1 VMCPHVPMF
10 VETVLLPFRD
20 AIITDGLMRSPP
32 MHISFGGDPTRL
44 WVWCGVRTGFA
55 APHGRVGWRR
65 GQLEHDALAVRRRC
79 QRRTVSGWTTM
90 IARRHDDKRRAPTS
104 SLIRSMSCN
113 LGRLLRLSE
122 DVDLM
127 TEHSGAGVARLASLP
142 VGWP

>member
-1 VMCPHVPMF
+1 VGGSFILFKHLQRHSILMSGAVYGVRGIYTPLEVMCPHVPMF

-65 GQLEHDALAVRRRC
+65 GQLEHDALAV
-79 QRRTVSGWTTM
+79 VADASVE
-90 IARRHDDKRRAPTS
+90 
-104 SLIRSMSCN
+104 RSP
-113 LGRLLRLSE
+113 
-122 DVDLM
+122 
-127 TEHSGAGVARLASLP
+127 AGP
-142 VGWP
+142 P